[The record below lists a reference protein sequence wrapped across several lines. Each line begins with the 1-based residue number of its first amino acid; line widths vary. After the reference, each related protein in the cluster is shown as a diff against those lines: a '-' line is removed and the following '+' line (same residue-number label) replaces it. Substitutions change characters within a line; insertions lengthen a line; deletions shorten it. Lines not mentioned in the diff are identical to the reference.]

1 MTEDDAERQP
11 MKLSVCIPAYNRVE
25 VLPELLDSVLAQDYD
40 DYEVVIVED
49 RSPQRA
55 AIRAVVDQYKA
66 KTDRIRYFENEQNL
80 GYDGNLRETI
90 SRSTGD
96 YCFFMGND
104 DLMCPGALRTVAE
117 GIARHPKVGVVLR
130 TWAAFE
136 GDPKNIVS
144 TSRYFEGERFFP
156 MGEDTIVTFY
166 RRSVVIPGMVL
177 HRGKS
182 MQYHTNHF
190 DGITLYQ
197 CWLVANILAEMNG
210 LFLPQ
215 VLVLY
220 RQGNTPFFGA
230 AEAERGKF
238 TPESHTPEGSLF
250 FLRGMLDIAR
260 AVDEQR
266 GVRVT
271 KRVVKDMGHYSYPF
285 LWMQADKPF
294 GVFTRYAWRVARAGL
309 WRSPMLFLYYILLVL
324 FGTKRVDRWIQLVKR
339 RLGRTPAL
347 GGVYQGVKRS

>member
-1 MTEDDAERQP
+1 MRP
-11 MKLSVCIPAYNRVE
+11 KLSVCIPAYNRAD
-25 VLPELLDSVLAQDYD
+25 VLPELLDSVLVQDYD
-40 DYEVVIVED
+40 DYDIVIVED
-49 RSPQRA
+49 RSPERA
-55 AIRAVVDQYKA
+55 AIRAVVERYQA
-66 KTDRIRYFENEQNL
+66 KTDRIRYFENEKNL

-90 SRSTGD
+90 RRSTGD

-104 DLMCPGALRTVAE
+104 DLMCPGALRTVGE
-117 GIARHPKVGVVLR
+117 GIARHEDIGVVLR

-136 GDPKNIVS
+136 DDPKNIIS
-144 TSRYFEGERFFP
+144 ISRYFDGERFFP
-156 MGEDTIVTFY
+156 AGEDTIVTFY

-182 MQYHTNHF
+182 LQYATDRF

-197 CWLVANILAEMNG
+197 CWLVANILADMNG
-210 LFLPQ
+210 LFLPEI
-215 VLVLY
+215 LVLY
-220 RQGNTPFFGA
+220 RQGNTPFFGQ

-238 TPESHTPEGSLF
+238 TPESHTTEGSLF

-260 AVDEQR
+260 AIDEQR
-266 GVRVT
+266 HVRVA
-271 KRVVKDMGHYSYPF
+271 KRIIKDMGHYSYPF

-294 GVFTRYAWRVARAGL
+294 GVFSRYAWGVARTGL
-309 WRSPMLFLYYILLVL
+309 WRSPMFFIYYILLVL
-324 FGTKRVDRWIQLVKR
+324 FGDKRVDRWIQMVKR